1 VGPALR
7 RPAGGTGT
15 RPEGRATAPR
25 WPRPRPGPRP
35 VRPGPHRRRPAAS
48 ARRGHPA
55 ATRAHPPRIGRRSR
69 ATPTQTSI
77 RPPLPGRHA
86 DPCQQRRTVTVHT
99 QRHPGGQDAARR
111 PLPSPRP
118 LPPFTSALNIR
129 SVAIR
134 SRNRGTS
141 GRGSLRYLTSR
152 LAAGSSSSFIRCSAA
167 LAVDSAAKP
176 SGWTGSISNSSAACL
191 AWWYVSAAACAAS
204 RYSSTKRHTMSLMDS
219 WSLVVVIL
227 PPVGSYE
234 RVLPSR
240 GMLAKPPRVKGS
252 LADSGRQPE
261 ERLQTDVRALRDRG
275 RRSSRRTTG
284 G

>member
-1 VGPALR
+1 VRAQDRAHGDQQQ
-7 RPAGGTGT
+7 RPS
-15 RPEGRATAPR
+15 RPPSSHPSSPTP
-25 WPRPRPGPRP
+25 
-35 VRPGPHRRRPAAS
+35 AS
-48 ARRGHPA
+48 AAGHAPPQPK
-55 ATRAHPPRIGRRSR
+55 RAYGHRCR
-69 ATPTQTSI
+69 ADTPTLASSD
-77 RPPLPGRHA
+77 A
-86 DPCQQRRTVTVHT
+86 TVTVYT

>member
-1 VGPALR
+1 MTLKEGPDEQRRSLR
-7 RPAGGTGT
+7 VLPLGGRRAAQERDPKAERQCRGGRDGGQGRDRCAQDRAHGDQQQRPS
-15 RPEGRATAPR
+15 RPPSSHPSSPTPAS
-25 WPRPRPGPRP
+25 
-35 VRPGPHRRRPAAS
+35 AAS
-48 ARRGHPA
+48 HAPPQPKRAYGHRC
-55 ATRAHPPRIGRRSR
+55 RAD
-69 ATPTQTSI
+69 TPTLASSD
-77 RPPLPGRHA
+77 A
-86 DPCQQRRTVTVHT
+86 TVTLHT

-176 SGWTGSISNSSAACL
+176 SGWTGSIPNSSAACL

-204 RYSSTKRHTMSLMDS
+204 RYSPTKRHTMSLMDS

-227 PPVGSYE
+227 PLLVRMNMSCHHRGCL
-234 RVLPSR
+234 RSR
-240 GMLAKPPRVKGS
+240 PG
-252 LADSGRQPE
+252 
-261 ERLQTDVRALRDRG
+261 
-275 RRSSRRTTG
+275 
-284 G
+284 